1 MRSIKAAFAAA
12 AVVGLSQ
19 QPAIAQE
26 SGRPTLNDRKTG
38 LTVNQPLKVHRDV
51 DFGFRF
57 SYPAGWSSRPGTRAS
72 TRAKVGD
79 GKGATCVV
87 AVKAMQLPS
96 NSTGQPRQ
104 LYAYLSRLKQDQF
117 QARYPARFQPRIV
130 SFGNAMLG
138 GQGAKRIVVN
148 IVVNETVPMSLVQYI
163 TYRDFGV
170 VSLTCGARK
179 EAYDTPQVRRVFR
192 TITRSFRF

>member
-1 MRSIKAAFAAA
+1 MRSIKAAFIAA
-12 AVVGLSQ
+12 AVVGLS

-38 LTVNQPLKVHRDV
+38 LTVNQPLKVHRDA
-51 DFGFRF
+51 DYGFRF
-57 SYPAGWSSRPGTRAS
+57 FYPAGWHSRPGTRPS
-72 TRAKVGD
+72 TRAKVGN
-79 GKGATCVV
+79 GNGATCVV

-104 LYAYLSRLKQDQF
+104 LYAYLGRLKQGQF

-130 SFGNAMLG
+130 SFGNAKLG
-138 GQGAKRIVVN
+138 GQWAKRIVVD

-179 EAYDTPQVRRVFR
+179 EAYDTPQVRGVFR
-192 TITRSFRF
+192 AITRSFRF